1 VKKTVA
7 TFALVG
13 GLILAGAPV
22 LAADP
27 SAGLQRAAQK
37 EVLVKRSKELARR
50 GQGTKL
56 GAVQHAEIARQQR
69 AIKDLIRRLEA
80 GENVAPGEIDRILQA
95 RNP

>member
-1 VKKTVA
+1 MKRTIA

-13 GLILAGAPV
+13 GLVLAGAPA

-27 SAGLQRAAQK
+27 PDGQQRAAQT
-37 EVLVKRSKELARR
+37 ELLAKRSTELARK

-56 GAVQHAEIARQQR
+56 GAVQLAEIARQQR

-80 GENVAPGEIDRILQA
+80 GEDVSPGEIERVLQA
-95 RNP
+95 H